1 MDHLKGLIMI
11 GDGMCIS
18 QCENLRIFLLLT
30 QILYEI
36 ISELTLRTRHHVK
49 KHHFD

>member
-18 QCENLRIFLLLT
+18 QCENLRIFSIT

-36 ISELTLRTRHHVK
+36 ISELTLRKYSSSRQKVP
-49 KHHFD
+49 F